1 MEKPAWMSDPL
12 VADIDQ
18 QKLDFLQSIVFE
30 TRGKNQKELISFLMN
45 LMKTGKL
52 SNISFTEQEMAAI
65 MAAIKTH
72 STPEE
77 LAQINKFMAM
87 RKKK

>member
-1 MEKPAWMSDPL
+1 
-12 VADIDQ
+12 
-18 QKLDFLQSIVFE
+18 
-30 TRGKNQKELISFLMN
+30 
-45 LMKTGKL
+45 MKTGKL

-65 MAAIKTH
+65 MGAIKTH

>member
-65 MAAIKTH
+65 MGAIKTH

-77 LAQINKFMAM
+77 LAQINKFI
-87 RKKK
+87 KKKKKK

>member
-52 SNISFTEQEMAAI
+52 SNISFTEQEMAAF
-65 MAAIKTH
+65 MVAIKTH